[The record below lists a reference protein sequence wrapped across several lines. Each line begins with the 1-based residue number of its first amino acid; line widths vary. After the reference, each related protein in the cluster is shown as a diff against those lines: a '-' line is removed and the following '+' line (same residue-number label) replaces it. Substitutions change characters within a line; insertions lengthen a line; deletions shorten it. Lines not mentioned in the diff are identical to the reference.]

1 MHKCRLSDIATFSQ
15 GKQIPVEEQFVHKAQ
30 NLNRFIRIIDY
41 TDQSTEPRYT
51 NENSDRYKVS
61 KTDLVMIRYGS
72 QTAGKVVRGFD
83 GVIANNMFRINF
95 ITPENY
101 DMNFMYF
108 YLSSP
113 HIYNFLMKAQVSS
126 TMPAITFD
134 MLSDIWITIPE
145 LHRQKLIGEV
155 LNTINIKI
163 ELNNKINAELEGIA
177 HDLYNYWFVQFD
189 FPDEFRRPYKS
200 SGGKMVYN
208 KILKR
213 EIPEGWEVKNLLDI
227 VEWVSGAQPPKAT
240 FIYQPQNGYVRF
252 IQNRDY
258 AGDTNVTYIK
268 ESKNNK
274 VCDVFDIMMD
284 KYGDAGRVRYG
295 LAGAYNVA
303 LSKIKVNVRYGQ
315 EYIRKF
321 LESDSVYNY
330 LYNACMA
337 STRASLNGEILGNLN
352 IAIPNDTLLKNF
364 EMRNKQIIN
373 QILQNK
379 QENEILSNLRDFLLP
394 MLMNG
399 QATVS
404 D

>member
-200 SGGKMVYN
+200 SGGKMIYN
-208 KILKR
+208 DVLKR
-213 EIPEGWEVKNLLDI
+213 EIPEGWTMDTLGNICNLYQPETISEKDCDPNGKYYVYGSNGIIGRYNKKNHNDSEIVISCRGDCGNIIRTMPNVWITGNAMVVHPKSNVSQEFIYFALQNAGIKRIITGSVQGQITRKNLEPVKI
-227 VEWVSGAQPPKAT
+227 VMPPLSLLEQYEQLVCDNVNT
-240 FIYQPQNGYVRF
+240 R
-252 IQNRDY
+252 IQN
-258 AGDTNVTYIK
+258 
-268 ESKNNK
+268 
-274 VCDVFDIMMD
+274 DI
-284 KYGDAGRVRYG
+284 
-295 LAGAYNVA
+295 
-303 LSKIKVNVRYGQ
+303 
-315 EYIRKF
+315 ET
-321 LESDSVYNY
+321 E
-330 LYNACMA
+330 
-337 STRASLNGEILGNLN
+337 
-352 IAIPNDTLLKNF
+352 LLQK
-364 EMRNKQIIN
+364 
-373 QILQNK
+373 
-379 QENEILSNLRDFLLP
+379 LRDFLLP

-399 QATVS
+399 QVSVS